1 MGNGN
6 VTRWY
11 LMISMESFRGEQDAS
26 ATRSLSFPLTK
37 VFPVKTKINSANGSV
52 RFLEAEEIN
61 GNPSVGCTSL
71 INRKKSQYGVAGQ
84 ENFRGDLSFCVR
96 AKGFGPSYQKFLSFH
111 GVMYG
116 FHTANSRF
124 TRFRVKVRAG

>member
-1 MGNGN
+1 
-6 VTRWY
+6 
-11 LMISMESFRGEQDAS
+11 MESFRGEQDAS
-26 ATRSLSFPLTK
+26 ATRSLSLTK
-37 VFPVKTKINSANGSV
+37 VFPVKTKINPANGSV
-52 RFLEAEEIN
+52 RFPEAGEIN
-61 GNPSVGCTSL
+61 GNPSVGCMSL

-116 FHTANSRF
+116 SHTANSRF
-124 TRFRVKVRAG
+124 TRFRVKVHAG